1 MPNSQKISGE
11 ALRFDQELI
20 VRLQELADYRPAN
33 SAFSIEALIAA
44 NDAVL
49 IAAQAEIR
57 AEHALQVARSAS
69 QQARLHLHQLVL
81 GAKTQVVAQYGS
93 DSPVLATV
101 GLKRRS
107 EYKTP
112 VRRSLAADPNE

>member
-1 MPNSQKISGE
+1 MPPSQKISSE
-11 ALRFDQELI
+11 LLRFDQELI
-20 VRLQELADYRPAN
+20 VRLQELIDYRPAN

-44 NDAVL
+44 NDAVQ

-57 AEHALQVARSAS
+57 AEHALQQARSAA
-69 QQARLHLHQLVL
+69 QQARLDLHHLVL
-81 GAKTQVVAQYGS
+81 GAKAQVVAQYGS

-112 VRRSLAADPNE
+112 VRRPPPAEPTE